1 MSFNNMQLGEY
12 MDILASKESV
22 PGGGG
27 ASAVA
32 GAMAA
37 ALGSMVCNLTIG
49 KKKFAKYESELKEM
63 LERLESL
70 RVCFLALSDEDAKVF
85 LPLSKAY
92 SISRDDPSRET
103 IMEAALL
110 AASQVPL
117 DVVMKCGETI
127 EILSEL
133 VDKSSALVISDVGVG
148 ASFAA
153 SAMMSASL
161 NVFINTKSMK
171 DRETANEI
179 EEKVDAVCEKYLPIS
194 DEVFSEVMRKLRR
207 EE

>member
-1 MSFNNMQLGEY
+1 MSFNNMQIGEY

-27 ASAVA
+27 ASAVT

-49 KKKFAKYESELKEM
+49 KKKFAKYETELKVM
-63 LERLESL
+63 LEKLDTL
-70 RVCFLALSDEDAKVF
+70 RICFLELSNEDAKVF

-92 SISRDDPSRET
+92 SIPRDDPNREK

-110 AASQVPL
+110 AASQVPMN
-117 DVVMKCGETI
+117 VVKKCGETI

-133 VDKSSALVISDVGVG
+133 LDKSSALVISDVGVG

-171 DRETANEI
+171 DRETAVKI
-179 EEKVDAVCEKYLPIS
+179 EEEVDAVCDKYLPVS
-194 DEVFSEVMRKLRR
+194 DEVFSEVMRRLRK

>member
-1 MSFNNMQLGEY
+1 MSFNNMQIGEY

-27 ASAVA
+27 ASAVT

-49 KKKFAKYESELKEM
+49 KKKFAKYETELKVM
-63 LERLESL
+63 LEKLDTL
-70 RVCFLALSDEDAKVF
+70 RRCFLELSNEDAKVF

-92 SISRDDPSRET
+92 SIPRDDPNREK

-110 AASQVPL
+110 AASQVPMN
-117 DVVMKCGETI
+117 VVKKCGETI

-133 VDKSSALVISDVGVG
+133 LDKSSALVISDVGVG

-171 DRETANEI
+171 DRETAVKI
-179 EEKVDAVCEKYLPIS
+179 EKEVDAVCDKYLPVS
-194 DEVFSEVMRKLRR
+194 DEVFSEVMRRLRK